1 MASSSWRVDTMPKNG
16 TFNRITLFFDVISS
30 LPHELTVG
38 VSMVLSDIVLIVY
51 QKVSEHSNSIG
62 LSILM
67 VKL

>member
-1 MASSSWRVDTMPKNG
+1 MASSSWRVDTMQKNAS
-16 TFNRITLFFDVISS
+16 FDRITLFFDIISS

-38 VSMVLSDIVLIVY
+38 VSMVLSDIVTIVY
-51 QKVSEHSNSIG
+51 YKVSEHSNSIG